1 MHLDV
6 IFKTVLN
13 AGQCGSSLKAQI
25 YISVKENV
33 EIFKA
38 WQLRN

>member
-25 YISVKENV
+25 YISVKDNMEK
-33 EIFKA
+33 FKTR
-38 WQLRN
+38 QLNN

>member
-33 EIFKA
+33 ENFKA